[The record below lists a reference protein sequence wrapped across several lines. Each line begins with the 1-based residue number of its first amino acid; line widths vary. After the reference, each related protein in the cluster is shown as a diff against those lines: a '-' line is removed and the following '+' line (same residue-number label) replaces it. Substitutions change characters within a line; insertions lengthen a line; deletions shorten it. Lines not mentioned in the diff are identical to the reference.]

1 MKKSPVEIG
10 IEYENNVVKILQ
22 SCGLTAYRTNKANES
37 DPEQYKAGFDGGVDI
52 IPAFY
57 FIIEGSCE
65 GIQKFGIEVK
75 VSSGECLA
83 KCVAVTRGKDTC
95 F

>member
-1 MKKSPVEIG
+1 MRTRQEIP
-10 IEYENNVVKILQ
+10 
-22 SCGLTAYRTNKANES
+22 T
-37 DPEQYKAGFDGGVDI
+37 
-52 IPAFY
+52 FY

>member
-1 MKKSPVEIG
+1 M
-10 IEYENNVVKILQ
+10 
-22 SCGLTAYRTNKANES
+22 RTRQE
-37 DPEQYKAGFDGGVDI
+37 

-83 KCVAVTRGKDTC
+83 KCVAVTCAKIHVFDNDTSGGIRSI
-95 F
+95 

>member
-1 MKKSPVEIG
+1 M
-10 IEYENNVVKILQ
+10 
-22 SCGLTAYRTNKANES
+22 RTRQE
-37 DPEQYKAGFDGGVDI
+37 

-75 VSSGECLA
+75 VSSGECLE
-83 KCVAVTRGKDTC
+83 KCVTVTRGKDTC